1 MYRFSIDG
9 ETWILRFSPHI
20 FLEHAERQ
28 EIINL
33 LIQLGKDLSRFSHG
47 SAFCFFTEK
56 MGLLVFDV
64 ERIPSL
70 ILTISNVVTKEN
82 WYVEKV
88 SKMKPYQN

>member
-20 FLEHAERQ
+20 YLEQDERR
-28 EIINL
+28 EIVSL

-47 SAFCFFTEK
+47 SAFCIFTEK

-70 ILTISNVVTKEN
+70 ILTISNAVGKDR
-82 WYVEKV
+82 WYTQKG
-88 SKMKPYQN
+88 SHIQPY

>member
-20 FLEHAERQ
+20 FLEQEERQ
-28 EIINL
+28 EIIRL
-33 LIQLGKDLSRFSHG
+33 LIQLDKDLSGFPHG

-70 ILTISNVVTKEN
+70 ILTISNVVLKEN
-82 WYVEKV
+82 WYIEKD
-88 SKMKPYQN
+88 SKMNRYQK

>member
-20 FLEHAERQ
+20 YLEQDERR
-28 EIINL
+28 EIVSL

-47 SAFCFFTEK
+47 SAFCIFTEK

-70 ILTISNVVTKEN
+70 ILTISNALSKER
-82 WYVEKV
+82 WYTQMG
-88 SKMKPYQN
+88 SQIQPY

>member
-9 ETWILRFSPHI
+9 ENWILRFSPHI
-20 FLEHAERQ
+20 FLEQEERR
-28 EIINL
+28 EIVNL
-33 LIQLGKDLSRFSHG
+33 LIQLGKDLSSFSHG

-70 ILTISNVVTKEN
+70 ILTISNMVPKEN
-82 WYVEKV
+82 WYIQKD
-88 SKMKPYQN
+88 SQMKPF